1 MNLRKPRRRGFFIS
15 VPSRLGAGAQFHFL
29 DSEFQTFATN
39 LGDTADSPRT
49 EGRRDSLIRER
60 YVIEGRPLETSPE
73 KILRADEGGTSPRAG
88 PVSAA
93 AVILKP
99 GTRITGIDESK
110 KLDAN
115 SREALAIE
123 IKEKAAS
130 WSVAFVEVEESDTI
144 NILGRHPRNAAGC

>member
-60 YVIEGRPLETSPE
+60 YVIEGRPLQTSLE

-110 KLDAN
+110 SWMRIRGRLSRSRSRKKRRHGLSRLSKL
-115 SREALAIE
+115 R
-123 IKEKAAS
+123 
-130 WSVAFVEVEESDTI
+130 
-144 NILGRHPRNAAGC
+144 R